1 MFKNRLFLDFSYYR
15 KMESDFIIEGG
26 VSSATGFNSIQTNFK
41 ETRLRS
47 GFEITIGGTPIQTKD
62 FSWDILTNWSHD
74 QYTYKTI
81 DPDYSTKKPWVK
93 EGASWDWLAVYD
105 WERDPEGNIIHN
117 GGMPVKQNF
126 QTKIG
131 NTTPD
136 LVWGITNTFKYKN
149 FTLSFT
155 LDGRVGGLSYS
166 KTHQML
172 WNTGA
177 GIDTDTQWRY
187 EEVVNGNKTYIG
199 QGVKVVSGSVTRDP
213 DGNIIEDTRVFA
225 PNDVVVSYE
234 SYISKY
240 HDSHHNACRQNILK
254 ETFFKLRNLSLT
266 YDLPST
272 LCQKMKM
279 KSASIGFTGQNLF
292 LWAKEYKYAD
302 PDKGGDSSGTESL
315 NSPSQRYMGFNLK
328 VNF

>member
-1 MFKNRLFLDFSYYR
+1 MAISE
-15 KMESDFIIEGG
+15 MCI
-26 VSSATGFNSIQTNFK
+26 
-41 ETRLRS
+41 
-47 GFEITIGGTPIQTKD
+47 
-62 FSWDILTNWSHD
+62 
-74 QYTYKTI
+74 
-81 DPDYSTKKPWVK
+81 
-93 EGASWDWLAVYD
+93 
-105 WERDPEGNIIHN
+105 RD
-117 GGMPVKQNF
+117 
-126 QTKIG
+126 
-131 NTTPD
+131 
-136 LVWGITNTFKYKN
+136 
-149 FTLSFT
+149 S
-155 LDGRVGGLSYS
+155 
-166 KTHQML
+166 
-172 WNTGA
+172 
-177 GIDTDTQWRY
+177 
-187 EEVVNGNKTYIG
+187 
-199 QGVKVVSGSVTRDP
+199 
-213 DGNIIEDTRVFA
+213 
-225 PNDVVVSYE
+225 DVVVSYE

>member
-1 MFKNRLFLDFSYYR
+1 
-15 KMESDFIIEGG
+15 
-26 VSSATGFNSIQTNFK
+26 
-41 ETRLRS
+41 
-47 GFEITIGGTPIQTKD
+47 
-62 FSWDILTNWSHD
+62 
-74 QYTYKTI
+74 
-81 DPDYSTKKPWVK
+81 
-93 EGASWDWLAVYD
+93 
-105 WERDPEGNIIHN
+105 
-117 GGMPVKQNF
+117 
-126 QTKIG
+126 
-131 NTTPD
+131 
-136 LVWGITNTFKYKN
+136 
-149 FTLSFT
+149 
-155 LDGRVGGLSYS
+155 
-166 KTHQML
+166 ML

-213 DGNIIEDTRVFA
+213 DANIIEDTRVFA